1 MATNLTTALDDLDSI
16 PYFLWDEPMT
26 VSELIA
32 KLRNASRPEKNRLI
46 AKVLREARDTD
57 VWRFVTLSEILAN
70 WDQICSMLG
79 RRRAF
84 WEYLINGWKED
95 GLIEE

>member
-1 MATNLTTALDDLDSI
+1 MASELTTALDDLDGI

-26 VSELIA
+26 VSELLTRL
-32 KLRNASRPEKNRLI
+32 KNASRPERTRLM
-46 AKVLREARDTD
+46 AKVLREARDVD
-57 VWRFVTLSEILAN
+57 VWRFVTLSEVLAN

-95 GLIEE
+95 GLIE